1 MGAATGLDSGE
12 ARSRRRMPSNATAP
26 TTKNS
31 LCLFWNDW
39 NQNCE
44 GVMNLS
50 TDTACRRGDLLAVEL
65 GRPTHGVDGKAGQED
80 AEQHQRE
87 GVLVEGED
95 DPAPAGR
102 AAVASPTSM
111 VGATG
116 I

>member
-31 LCLFWNDW
+31 LCQFWNDW

-65 GRPTHGVDGKAGQED
+65 DRPPMAWTVKQA
-80 AEQHQRE
+80 RKM
-87 GVLVEGED
+87 
-95 DPAPAGR
+95 PN
-102 AAVASPTSM
+102 STS
-111 VGATG
+111 AKECS
-116 I
+116 